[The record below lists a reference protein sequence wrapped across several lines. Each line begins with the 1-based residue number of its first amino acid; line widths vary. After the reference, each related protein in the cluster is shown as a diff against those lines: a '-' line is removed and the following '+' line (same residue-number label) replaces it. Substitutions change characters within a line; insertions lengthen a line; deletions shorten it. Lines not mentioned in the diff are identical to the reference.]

1 MRINKYCAILFLL
14 LMLELNCFGFVDKY
28 GLYIL
33 GVGYFDIVFFI
44 KILVIGLSIILNI
57 QVFQR
62 RKILLDILP
71 IGAIVISI
79 TSAVAGNLSS
89 GQPIFSGL
97 WAQREWLSSILLYY
111 PIRIWL
117 EKGKLNYKKI
127 IETLFFASSIYL
139 VICIV
144 QYILI
149 DYVKFLSVSTSS
161 ERYGDVRLVFN
172 TILPIVTSAFCL
184 ATLLSEGSGKKE
196 KRICVVIIACTII
209 LAAFVTK
216 GRMRTLSF
224 IAGMAICALI
234 RRGSIKKKAFSI
246 GVIVLGCFFLM
257 SSPIGQDI
265 LDVLWGSGTGLS
277 ADTLTI
283 RDAESVYYLSKI
295 FESLNSFVFG
305 CGYPNSSWAPA
316 VALSTPTVGNWTYY
330 TTDIGIIGDF
340 YYYGIVG
347 LIWFIAIYLMMLYQ
361 GIQIYK
367 KTRNTAFIQIVIVD
381 LIGAMTL
388 VPLLFSTT
396 LVMPLL
402 VALMESLRLDNQTNY
417 NYSYNSLAVE
427 RSQKA

>member
-1 MRINKYCAILFLL
+1 MKINKYCAILFLL
-14 LMLELNCFGFVDKY
+14 LVLELNCFGFIDKY
-28 GLYIL
+28 DLYIL

-44 KILVIGLSIILNI
+44 KVLVIGSSIILNT
-57 QVFQR
+57 QVFRR

-71 IGAIVISI
+71 IGAIAIAL
-79 TSAVAGNLSS
+79 TSAVGGNLSS
-89 GQPIFSGL
+89 GQPIFAGL

-139 VICIV
+139 IICIV

-184 ATLLSEGSGKKE
+184 AMLLSEGSGKKE
-196 KRICVVIIACTII
+196 KRNCVVIIACTII

-224 IAGMAICALI
+224 IAGMAICALV

-246 GVIVLGCFFLM
+246 GVIVLGCVFLM
-257 SSPIGQDI
+257 SSLIGQDI

-347 LIWFIAIYLMMLYQ
+347 VIWFIAIYLMMLYQ

-388 VPLLFSTT
+388 VPLLFSST

-402 VALMESLRLDNQTNY
+402 VALMESLRLDNQNNY

>member
-127 IETLFFASSIYL
+127 IGTLFFASSVYL
-139 VICIV
+139 TICIV
-144 QYILI
+144 QYVLI
-149 DYVKFLSVSTSS
+149 DYVRFLSVSTSS

-172 TILPIVTSAFCL
+172 TLMPIVTSAFCL
-184 ATLLSEGSGKKE
+184 ATLLSEESNRRQ
-196 KRICVVIIACTII
+196 KRISVIIIACTII

-224 IAGMAICALI
+224 IAGIAICALV
-234 RRGSIKKKAFSI
+234 RHGSIKKKVISI
-246 GVIVLGCFFLM
+246 GVIVIGCYFLM
-257 SSPIGQDI
+257 SSPIGQDV

-277 ADTLTI
+277 ADTLSI
-283 RDAESVYYLSKI
+283 RDAERTYYLSMI
-295 FESLNSFVFG
+295 FESFKSFVLG
-305 CGYPNSSWAPA
+305 YGYPNSSWSPA
-316 VALSTPTVGNWTYY
+316 VSLSTPIVGNWTYY

-340 YYYGIVG
+340 YYYGILG
-347 LIWFIAIYLMMLYQ
+347 IIWFIAIYLMMLYK

-367 KTRNTAFIQIVIVD
+367 KTSNTAFIQIVIVD

-388 VPLLFSTT
+388 VPLLFSST
-396 LVMPLL
+396 LIMPLIF
-402 VALMESLRLDNQTNY
+402 ALMEFLYVGGHANDGY
-417 NYSYNSLAVE
+417 NLFTIE
-427 RSQKA
+427 RS

>member
-1 MRINKYCAILFLL
+1 
-14 LMLELNCFGFVDKY
+14 
-28 GLYIL
+28 
-33 GVGYFDIVFFI
+33 
-44 KILVIGLSIILNI
+44 
-57 QVFQR
+57 
-62 RKILLDILP
+62 
-71 IGAIVISI
+71 
-79 TSAVAGNLSS
+79 
-89 GQPIFSGL
+89 
-97 WAQREWLSSILLYY
+97 
-111 PIRIWL
+111 
-117 EKGKLNYKKI
+117 
-127 IETLFFASSIYL
+127 
-139 VICIV
+139 
-144 QYILI
+144 
-149 DYVKFLSVSTSS
+149 
-161 ERYGDVRLVFN
+161 
-172 TILPIVTSAFCL
+172 
-184 ATLLSEGSGKKE
+184 
-196 KRICVVIIACTII
+196 
-209 LAAFVTK
+209 
-216 GRMRTLSF
+216 
-224 IAGMAICALI
+224 
-234 RRGSIKKKAFSI
+234 
-246 GVIVLGCFFLM
+246 M